1 MVLRS
6 FLLIAALLADDPA
19 RAAETRISGPVLVH
33 PVRIIDGDTFVGDAL
48 VWPGHVVRVAV
59 RLRGIDAPEIRSR
72 CPAERDDAQRA
83 RAALDGLV
91 GEGPVWLS
99 DIAGGKYFGRV
110 IADVATQ
117 HGDDIAVALLRQ
129 RLVRPY
135 DGGKRQPVC

>member
-1 MVLRS
+1 MVFRS
-6 FLLIAALLADDPA
+6 VLLAAALLASDPA
-19 RAAETRISGPVLVH
+19 RAAETRIGGPVAVR

-72 CPAERDDAQRA
+72 CPAERRDARRA

-91 GEGPVWLS
+91 GTGPVWLS

-110 IADVATQ
+110 IADVATER
-117 HGDDIAVALLRQ
+117 GDDIASTLLQR
-129 RLVRPY
+129 RLVSPY
-135 DGGKRQPVC
+135 DGGRRRPAC